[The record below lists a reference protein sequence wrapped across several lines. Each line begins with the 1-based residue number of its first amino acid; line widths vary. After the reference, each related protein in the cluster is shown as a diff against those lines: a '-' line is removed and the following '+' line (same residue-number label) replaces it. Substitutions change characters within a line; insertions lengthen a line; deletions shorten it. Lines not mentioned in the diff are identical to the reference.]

1 MLGSNIAASVNAAQ
15 NFIFNLKNTDV
26 DVEKLVQHVLWVLGF
41 ISCPS
46 LPPIWSKTFYL
57 LIFIILC
64 AIK

>member
-46 LPPIWSKTFYL
+46 LTMMRETSPPIWSQK
-57 LIFIILC
+57 FIY
-64 AIK
+64 